1 MRRAALATSALM
13 LCLAATAAEAQS
25 TLGETLNRCAT
36 VTDNVERL
44 ACYDRAADRPIGPA
58 PVSPPGTVAAPN
70 PAQSNV
76 TSATPAPSSNPA
88 PARYARLAG
97 PAPTPTYLERMW
109 ELTPQTRGNNFEL
122 TPYQRIYLQPVHW
135 TSNINERPSSPTRGS
150 ELQYDGKL
158 KSTEMKYQISFKS
171 RLASD
176 LLFENGDLWF
186 AYTQTSFLQSYAK
199 GISSP
204 FRESDYEPEVMLN
217 FRTDFNVL
225 GLQARMIQLG
235 VVHDSNGRGKP
246 ESRSWNRVY
255 LRAGFERGDFA
266 MYVRPWW
273 RITENHDDDNPD
285 IQDYAG
291 RIDLVGIWRLGRGD
305 FTLTARSAM
314 RVSAGRGSLEAVYTH
329 PIFTDP
335 KRDNLRFY
343 LSAFTGYAESLI
355 DYNHK
360 QSSVGAGIT
369 VGTW

>member
-1 MRRAALATSALM
+1 MFAASSLA
-13 LCLAATAAEAQS
+13 LCLAAPQVLAQ
-25 TLGETLNRCAT
+25 TLGDTLNKCAT

-58 PVSPPGTVAAPN
+58 PVTAPGTVAAPN
-70 PAQSNV
+70 AAQSNV
-76 TSATPAPSSNPA
+76 TAATPAPA
-88 PARYARLAG
+88 PTVDPKRDARLAG
-97 PAPTPTYLERMW
+97 TTAPTYLERMW

-122 TPYQRIYLQPVHW
+122 TPYYRTYIEPVHW
-135 TSNINERPSSPTRGS
+135 TSKINQTPSSPTRGS
-150 ELQYDGKL
+150 ELQYDGDL
-158 KSTEMKYQISFKS
+158 KATEMKYQISFKA
-171 RLASD
+171 RVASD
-176 LLFENGDLWF
+176 LLFDNGDLWF
-186 AYTQTSFLQSYAK
+186 GYTQTSFLQSYAK

-204 FRESDYEPEVMLN
+204 FRESDYEPEALLN
-217 FRTDFNVL
+217 FRTDYNVF
-225 GLQARMIQLG
+225 GLQARLLQLG

-255 LRAGFERGDFA
+255 LRAGLERGDFV

-273 RITENHDDDNPD
+273 RIPDKHDDDNPD

-291 RIDLVGIWRLGRGD
+291 RIDLVTLWRIGRSD
-305 FTLTARSAM
+305 FTLTAKSAM

-329 PIFTDP
+329 PIFDDP

-343 LSAFTGYAESLI
+343 VSAFTGYAESLI

-369 VGTW
+369 LGSW